1 MVEHQLPKLRVAGS
15 SPVIRSIFYLA
26 DVAQLVEQRTRNA
39 QVAGSNP
46 VVGSN
51 DFPLIYQHLNKIL
64 NTEKTMLKLVPKE
77 LVPNLKAPPFEA
89 RGVSCLK

>member
-1 MVEHQLPKLRVAGS
+1 
-15 SPVIRSIFYLA
+15 
-26 DVAQLVEQRTRNA
+26 
-39 QVAGSNP
+39 
-46 VVGSN
+46 
-51 DFPLIYQHLNKIL
+51 LIYQHLNKIL